1 MAKSHIDKDIA
12 MNLLD
17 AWEFI
22 AHRRLT
28 NQGQQFNNTQPIS
41 NYILP
46 DSLSSLIRH
55 QLKDAFKVIHEAQN
69 NVRRKF
75 LRQF

>member
-1 MAKSHIDKDIA
+1 